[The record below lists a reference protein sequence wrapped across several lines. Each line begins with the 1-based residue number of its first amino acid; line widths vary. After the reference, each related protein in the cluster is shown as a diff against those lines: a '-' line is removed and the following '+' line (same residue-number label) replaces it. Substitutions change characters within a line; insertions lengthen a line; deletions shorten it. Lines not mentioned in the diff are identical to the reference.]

1 MIKKSA
7 CDASESENRNLFA
20 FRVAAFRNNKIK
32 NEKVLEIRL
41 FGSVENDLK
50 KIIVVFA
57 LSKFLMD
64 LTGRRGPRIWII
76 QFSLFWKIQNCMSK
90 VRNAWRDQFAE
101 EFNFHNYNNSLKKTN
116 LERAWR
122 EDILCTRVP
131 EVSENPCW
139 DYFRRRTNFLHF

>member
-64 LTGRRGPRIWII
+64 LTGRRGPRI
-76 QFSLFWKIQNCMSK
+76 
-90 VRNAWRDQFAE
+90 
-101 EFNFHNYNNSLKKTN
+101 
-116 LERAWR
+116 
-122 EDILCTRVP
+122 
-131 EVSENPCW
+131 
-139 DYFRRRTNFLHF
+139 